1 MLRNVQDMACV
12 VVLLVSGDA
21 ARTVGGEVMEMA
33 LWIGLA
39 AAGVGVLGVVSA
51 AAALVAV
58 AVEADREGLLD
69 AD

>member
-1 MLRNVQDMACV
+1 
-12 VVLLVSGDA
+12 
-21 ARTVGGEVMEMA
+21 MEME

-58 AVEADREGLLD
+58 AAEADREGLLD

>member
-1 MLRNVQDMACV
+1 
-12 VVLLVSGDA
+12 
-21 ARTVGGEVMEMA
+21 MA

-39 AAGVGVLGVVSA
+39 AAGVGVLGVLGVVSA
-51 AAALVAV
+51 AAALIAV

>member
-1 MLRNVQDMACV
+1 MLRNDQEKACA

-21 ARTVGGEVMEMA
+21 VRTVGGEVMEMA

-51 AAALVAV
+51 AVALVAV
-58 AVEADREGLLD
+58 AAEAEREGLPD